1 VTLISSQPPLRSSTA
16 EVRSPADEQIAR
28 GPAIPLIRAGD
39 LFGKGRE
46 IFIEHDGSYYR
57 LRLTHS
63 NKLILTK

>member
-1 VTLISSQPPLRSSTA
+1 MTVLTPQPPLRGNA
-16 EVRSPADEQIAR
+16 EVRSPADEQSAR
-28 GPAIPLIRAGD
+28 GPAIPLIRSGD

-46 IFIEHDGSYYR
+46 IFIEHDGAYYR

>member
-1 VTLISSQPPLRSSTA
+1 VTLVSSQPPLRSNA
-16 EVRSPADEQIAR
+16 EVRSPADEQSAR
-28 GPAIPLIRAGD
+28 GPAIPLIRSGD

-46 IFIEHDGSYYR
+46 IFIEHDGSFYR